1 MQSAVV
7 HASLLMLLLQH
18 AACCECMLLP
28 PWAGGWTG
36 HTTEGTGGIEMNYA
50 CNKVTRNS
58 WVPSL
63 ETVFAGDV
71 LLAVLNH
78 A

>member
-7 HASLLMLLLQH
+7 HASLLMLLLQR

-36 HTTEGTGGIEMNYA
+36 GWTGHTTEGTGGIETNYA

-58 WVPSL
+58 
-63 ETVFAGDV
+63 
-71 LLAVLNH
+71 
-78 A
+78 